1 MEIEEQTEEQKN
13 RAELKQKAK
22 LYNMRECAE
31 EDNDASS
38 DSEPSEDNLEED

>member
-1 MEIEEQTEEQKN
+1 
-13 RAELKQKAK
+13 
-22 LYNMRECAE
+22 MRECAE